1 MNRYNKEGV
10 DNYRDNVQNRLDLV
24 QSRLEELTINQA
36 SQSSDITH
44 IKESVDRLE
53 VLVKE
58 QNGRVRK
65 NEQFLSAI
73 SAVGGVISIVFTGFI
88 VWLFKGRM

>member
-1 MNRYNKEGV
+1 MNRYNKQGV
-10 DNYRDNVQNRLDLV
+10 ESYRDCVQN
-24 QSRLEELTINQA
+24 RLEELTINQA

-88 VWLFKGRM
+88 AWLFRMKT

>member
-1 MNRYNKEGV
+1 MNRYNKQGV
-10 DNYRDNVQNRLDLV
+10 ESYRDCV

-58 QNGRVRK
+58 QNGRVRR
-65 NEQFLSAI
+65 NENLLSAI
-73 SAVGGVISIVFTGFI
+73 AAIGGVLSVVFTGFI
-88 VWLFKGRM
+88 AWLFKIKV

>member
-36 SQSSDITH
+36 SQTSNITH

-58 QNGRVRK
+58 QNSRIRK
-65 NEQFLSAI
+65 NENLLSAV
-73 SAVGGVISIVFTGFI
+73 SAIGGALSVVFGGFI
-88 VWLFKGRM
+88 AWLFKGKM

>member
-10 DNYRDNVQNRLDLV
+10 ESYRDCVR
-24 QSRLEELTINQA
+24 SRLEELTINQA

-58 QNGRVRK
+58 QNGRVRR
-65 NEQFLSAI
+65 NENLLSAI
-73 SAVGGVISIVFTGFI
+73 AAIGGVLSIVFGGFI
-88 VWLFKGRM
+88 AWLFKGKM

>member
-1 MNRYNKEGV
+1 MNRYNKQGV
-10 DNYRDNVQNRLDLV
+10 ESYRDCVQN
-24 QSRLEELTINQA
+24 RLEELTINQA

-58 QNGRVRK
+58 QNSRIRK
-65 NEQFLSAI
+65 NENLLSAV
-73 SAVGGVISIVFTGFI
+73 SAIGGVLSIVFGGFI
-88 VWLFKGRM
+88 AWLFKGKM

>member
-1 MNRYNKEGV
+1 MNRYNKQGV
-10 DNYRDNVQNRLDLV
+10 ESYRDCV

-36 SQSSDITH
+36 SQSSNITH

-58 QNGRVRK
+58 QNGRIRK
-65 NEQFLSAI
+65 NENLLSAV
-73 SAVGGVISIVFTGFI
+73 SAIGGVLSVVFGGFI
-88 VWLFKGRM
+88 AWLFKGKM

>member
-10 DNYRDNVQNRLDLV
+10 DNYRDNVQNRLDIV

-58 QNGRVRK
+58 QNGRIRK
-65 NEQFLSAI
+65 NENLLSAV
-73 SAVGGVISIVFTGFI
+73 SAIGGVLSVVFGGFI
-88 VWLFKGRM
+88 AWLFKGKM

>member
-1 MNRYNKEGV
+1 MNRYNKQGV
-10 DNYRDNVQNRLDLV
+10 ESYRDCV

-53 VLVKE
+53 IMVKE
-58 QNGRVRK
+58 QNGRVRR

-88 VWLFKGRM
+88 AWLFRMKT

>member
-1 MNRYNKEGV
+1 MNRYNKQGV
-10 DNYRDNVQNRLDLV
+10 ESYRDCVQN
-24 QSRLEELTINQA
+24 RLEELTINQA
-36 SQSSDITH
+36 SQSSNITH

-53 VLVKE
+53 IMVKE

-88 VWLFKGRM
+88 AWLFRMKT

>member
-1 MNRYNKEGV
+1 MNRYNKQGV
-10 DNYRDNVQNRLDLV
+10 ESYRDCV
-24 QSRLEELTINQA
+24 QSRLEELTVNQA

-58 QNGRVRK
+58 QNSRIRK
-65 NEQFLSAI
+65 NENLLSAV
-73 SAVGGVISIVFTGFI
+73 SAIGGVLSIVFGGFI
-88 VWLFKGRM
+88 AWLFKGKM

>member
-10 DNYRDNVQNRLDLV
+10 ESYRDCV

-58 QNGRVRK
+58 QNSRIRK
-65 NEQFLSAI
+65 NENLLSAV
-73 SAVGGVISIVFTGFI
+73 SAIGGVLSIVFGGFI
-88 VWLFKGRM
+88 AWLFKGKM

>member
-1 MNRYNKEGV
+1 MNKYNKEGV
-10 DNYRDNVQNRLDLV
+10 ESYRDCV

-36 SQSSDITH
+36 SQSSNITH

-53 VLVKE
+53 IMVKE

-88 VWLFKGRM
+88 AWLFKERM

>member
-10 DNYRDNVQNRLDLV
+10 ESYRDCV

-58 QNGRVRK
+58 QNSRIRK
-65 NEQFLSAI
+65 NENLLSAV
-73 SAVGGVISIVFTGFI
+73 SAIGGVLSVVFGGFI
-88 VWLFKGRM
+88 AWLFKGRM

>member
-10 DNYRDNVQNRLDLV
+10 ESYRDCV
-24 QSRLEELTINQA
+24 QSRLEELTVNQA

-58 QNGRVRK
+58 QNSRIRK
-65 NEQFLSAI
+65 NENLLSAV
-73 SAVGGVISIVFTGFI
+73 SAIGGVLSVVFGGFI
-88 VWLFKGRM
+88 AWLFKGKM

>member
-36 SQSSDITH
+36 SQTSNITH

-53 VLVKE
+53 IMVKE
-58 QNGRVRK
+58 QNGRIRK
-65 NEQFLSAI
+65 NENLLSAV
-73 SAVGGVISIVFTGFI
+73 SAIGGVLSVVFGGFI
-88 VWLFKGRM
+88 AWLFKGRM

>member
-1 MNRYNKEGV
+1 MNRYNKQGV
-10 DNYRDNVQNRLDLV
+10 ESYRDFVQN
-24 QSRLEELTINQA
+24 RLEELTINQA
-36 SQSSDITH
+36 SQSSDIIH
-44 IKESVDRLE
+44 IRESVDRLE
-53 VLVKE
+53 IMVKE

>member
-1 MNRYNKEGV
+1 MNKYNKEGV
-10 DNYRDNVQNRLDLV
+10 ESYRDCV

-58 QNGRVRK
+58 QNGRIRK
-65 NEQFLSAI
+65 NENLLSAV
-73 SAVGGVISIVFTGFI
+73 SAIGGVLSIVFGGFI
-88 VWLFKGRM
+88 AWLFKGKM

>member
-1 MNRYNKEGV
+1 MNKYNKEGV
-10 DNYRDNVQNRLDLV
+10 ESYRDCV

-58 QNGRVRK
+58 QNGRIRK
-65 NEQFLSAI
+65 NENLLSAV
-73 SAVGGVISIVFTGFI
+73 SAIGGVLSVVFGGFI
-88 VWLFKGRM
+88 AWLFKGRM

>member
-36 SQSSDITH
+36 SQTSNITH

-58 QNGRVRK
+58 QNSRIRK
-65 NEQFLSAI
+65 NENLLSAV
-73 SAVGGVISIVFTGFI
+73 SAVGGVLSVVFGGFI
-88 VWLFKGRM
+88 AWLFKGKM

>member
-10 DNYRDNVQNRLDLV
+10 ESYRDCV
-24 QSRLEELTINQA
+24 QSRLEELTVNQA

-53 VLVKE
+53 IMVKE
-58 QNGRVRK
+58 QNGRIRK
-65 NEQFLSAI
+65 NENLLSAV
-73 SAVGGVISIVFTGFI
+73 SAIGGVLSVVFGGFI
-88 VWLFKGRM
+88 AWLFKGRM

>member
-1 MNRYNKEGV
+1 MNRYNKQGV
-10 DNYRDNVQNRLDLV
+10 ESYRDCV

-58 QNGRVRK
+58 QNGRIRK
-65 NEQFLSAI
+65 NENLLSAV
-73 SAVGGVISIVFTGFI
+73 SAIGGVLSIVFG
-88 VWLFKGRM
+88 VQKQK

>member
-1 MNRYNKEGV
+1 
-10 DNYRDNVQNRLDLV
+10 
-24 QSRLEELTINQA
+24 
-36 SQSSDITH
+36 
-44 IKESVDRLE
+44 
-53 VLVKE
+53 LVKE

-88 VWLFKGRM
+88 AWLFKERM

>member
-10 DNYRDNVQNRLDLV
+10 ESYRDCV

-58 QNGRVRK
+58 QNSRIRK
-65 NEQFLSAI
+65 NENLLSAV
-73 SAVGGVISIVFTGFI
+73 SAVGGVLSVVFGGFI
-88 VWLFKGRM
+88 AWLFKGKM

>member
-10 DNYRDNVQNRLDLV
+10 ENYRDCVR
-24 QSRLEELTINQA
+24 SRLEELTVNQA
-36 SQSSDITH
+36 SQSSDIIH

-58 QNGRVRK
+58 QNGRIRK

-88 VWLFKGRM
+88 AWLFRMKT

>member
-10 DNYRDNVQNRLDLV
+10 ESYRDCV

-58 QNGRVRK
+58 QNGRIRK
-65 NEQFLSAI
+65 NENLLSAV
-73 SAVGGVISIVFTGFI
+73 SAIGGVLSIVFGGFI
-88 VWLFKGRM
+88 AWLFKGRM

>member
-1 MNRYNKEGV
+1 MNRYNKQGV
-10 DNYRDNVQNRLDLV
+10 ESYRDCVQN
-24 QSRLEELTINQA
+24 RLEELTINQA
-36 SQSSDITH
+36 SQSSDIIH
-44 IKESVDRLE
+44 IRESVDRLE
-53 VLVKE
+53 IMVKE

>member
-1 MNRYNKEGV
+1 MNRYNKQGV
-10 DNYRDNVQNRLDLV
+10 ESYRDCV

-36 SQSSDITH
+36 SQSSDKTH

-58 QNGRVRK
+58 QNGRIRK
-65 NEQFLSAI
+65 NENLLSAV
-73 SAVGGVISIVFTGFI
+73 SAIGGVLSVVFGGFI
-88 VWLFKGRM
+88 AWLFKGKM

>member
-1 MNRYNKEGV
+1 MNRYNKQGV
-10 DNYRDNVQNRLDLV
+10 ESYRDCVQN
-24 QSRLEELTINQA
+24 RLEELTINQA

-53 VLVKE
+53 IMVKE
-58 QNGRVRK
+58 QNGRVRR

-88 VWLFKGRM
+88 AWLFRMKT

>member
-10 DNYRDNVQNRLDLV
+10 ENYRDCVR
-24 QSRLEELTINQA
+24 SRLEELTVNQA
-36 SQSSDITH
+36 SQSSDIIH

-58 QNGRVRK
+58 QNGRIRR

-88 VWLFKGRM
+88 AWLFRMKT

>member
-10 DNYRDNVQNRLDLV
+10 ENYRDCVR
-24 QSRLEELTINQA
+24 SRLEELTINQA
-36 SQSSDITH
+36 SQSSDIIH

-58 QNGRVRK
+58 QNGRIRR

-88 VWLFKGRM
+88 AWLFRMKT

>member
-1 MNRYNKEGV
+1 MNRYNKQGV
-10 DNYRDNVQNRLDLV
+10 ESYRDCVQN
-24 QSRLEELTINQA
+24 RLEELTINQA

-58 QNGRVRK
+58 QNGRIRK
-65 NEQFLSAI
+65 NENLLSAV
-73 SAVGGVISIVFTGFI
+73 SAIGGVLSVVFGGFI
-88 VWLFKGRM
+88 AWLFKGKM

>member
-1 MNRYNKEGV
+1 MNKYNKEGV
-10 DNYRDNVQNRLDLV
+10 ESYRDCV

-58 QNGRVRK
+58 QNGRIRK
-65 NEQFLSAI
+65 NENLLSAV
-73 SAVGGVISIVFTGFI
+73 SAIGGVLSVVFGGFI
-88 VWLFKGRM
+88 AWLFKGKM